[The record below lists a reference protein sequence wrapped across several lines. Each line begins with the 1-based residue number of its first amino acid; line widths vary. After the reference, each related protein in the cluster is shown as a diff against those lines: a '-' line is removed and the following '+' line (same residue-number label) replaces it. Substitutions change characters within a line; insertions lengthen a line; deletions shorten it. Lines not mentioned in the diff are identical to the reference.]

1 MLFLN
6 LQYNVYRLFTVHRVQ
21 ASVAST
27 LIFLNKLPMKLN
39 PVIRPIMDSIKKE
52 EQTIMQVCRIKLFEL
67 GHCLGEFIK
76 LVNYSCRQGT
86 KKFMSS
92 SPGLVNF
99 IFCLPNWLMKHFR
112 VKL

>member
-1 MLFLN
+1 M
-6 LQYNVYRLFTVHRVQ
+6 HRVQ

-67 GHCLGEFIK
+67 GCCLRGILLNLWTWK
-76 LVNYSCRQGT
+76 GT
-86 KKFMSS
+86 NKFMSG

-99 IFCLPNWLMKHFR
+99 IFCLPNWLVKHFR
-112 VKL
+112 VKLEKILMTHCVVLIYCY